1 MRNMFRDNMNMGRKI
16 KNLLYTLKTQDIMA
30 RKLINT
36 FKNNIMEVFY
46 WSTLLKKLQLKE

>member
-1 MRNMFRDNMNMGRKI
+1 
-16 KNLLYTLKTQDIMA
+16 MA
-30 RKLINT
+30 KKPINT

>member
-1 MRNMFRDNMNMGRKI
+1 MKNMFRDNMNLGRKI
-16 KNLLYTLKTQDIMA
+16 KKP
-30 RKLINT
+30 INT